1 MYRENVKTHSYVII
15 NGGNLSEVV
24 ASVDVVDSSE
34 PRDEFGFGLNRSV
47 NARVGQVQEERLR
60 FKFLFLD
67 NLKRDILKSIDLLLK
82 NDSIKKK
89 KARSVFKT
97 VKHCTSNVKKHVF
110 KMETLFQKKLIT
122 SQPKINIVR
131 QYHKRSAI

>member
-89 KARSVFKT
+89 KLDLSLKLSSTAPVTLKSMSLKWRPFFK
-97 VKHCTSNVKKHVF
+97 KN
-110 KMETLFQKKLIT
+110 L
-122 SQPKINIVR
+122 
-131 QYHKRSAI
+131 